1 MLYHKWKVSL
11 KNQNYNM
18 IIEIH
23 SQQKEKIL
31 FTAWQIPEYAWENR
45 KDLVIQ
51 LFNKYFE
58 KYNIQFIRNDWQDNV
73 IFYIGSSETEFN
85 KLEKVFDKYFSTI
98 KVLNVVN

>member
-1 MLYHKWKVSL
+1 MLYHKWKIFL
-11 KNQNYNM
+11 NQSYNM

-23 SQQKEKIL
+23 SQQKEKFL

-58 KYNIQFIRNDWQDNV
+58 KYNIQFIRNDWQDNI
-73 IFYIGSSETEFN
+73 IFYIGSSEKDFN